1 MESPSRRGKVREEY
15 KASLDALIAHT
26 PVKQSDL
33 DQKAMMLLDALQR
46 RGRAVEACEH
56 LRQALDGLERERVS
70 NWRAYIYTLLRKFDD
85 TAYQEMKAA
94 GGQEG
99 GGAGAAGAAAAE
111 RRARGGRDSA
121 AGAAT
126 PSARAA
132 ARATSSAAAAGA
144 AGGGAAG
151 GGSLSTDAQEFVPG
165 VYWDGRLVGTTPVA
179 YGVPT
184 TPITFGHLSLAELFG
199 SATGAAAMAPLELE
213 LGTPALPS
221 TGSSG
226 HYANQCKPCAF
237 FHTKGCSN
245 GVDCVFC
252 HLCDA
257 HAKKQRKKEKL
268 ALQKAEL
275 SPQAGRMSPQAAD
288 RRWPTEAWYG

>member
-46 RGRAVEACEH
+46 RGRAVEACDH
-56 LRQALDGLERERVS
+56 LRQALDGMERERVS
-70 NWRAYIYTLLRKFDD
+70 NWRAYIYTLLRKFDE

-121 AGAAT
+121 AGST
-126 PSARAA
+126 MPSARA

-144 AGGGAAG
+144 ACGGAAG
-151 GGSLSTDAQEFVPG
+151 GGDLSADAQEFVPG
-165 VYWDGRLVGTTPVA
+165 VHWDGRLVGTTPVA
-179 YGVPT
+179 YRVPT
-184 TPITFGHLSLAELFG
+184 TPISFGHISLAELFG
-199 SATGAAAMAPLELE
+199 SATDAVAMAPPELE

-226 HYANQCKPCAF
+226 HYADKCKPCAF

-252 HLCDA
+252 HLCDP

-268 ALQKAEL
+268 SQQKAER
-275 SPQAGRMSPQAAD
+275 SPK
-288 RRWPTEAWYG
+288 AWYE